1 MDDIENNGYN
11 FTDGCGEMSLD
22 VAEKVVENLSLKTY
36 QTLNQKHKVGTDPVN
51 LRAALRILSLGG
63 GGECHINHFIC
74 KTELRNKIIFSC
86 NVQCQE

>member
-1 MDDIENNGYN
+1 MGFVFTIFCTGSVDDIENNGYN

-22 VAEKVVENLSLKTY
+22 VAQKVVENLSLKTY

-63 GGECHINHFIC
+63 GSATLIASSA
-74 KTELRNKIIFSC
+74 KQS
-86 NVQCQE
+86 